1 MVCQARITLRLS
13 SRRLIE
19 AIAKSLH
26 PELDGQVDA
35 KAHASLKV
43 HGKCLE
49 LKFHARD
56 TTSLRAILNSYLRM
70 VSACVRVARVLDELT
85 A

>member
-1 MVCQARITLRLS
+1 MVCRAKITLHLS

-19 AIAKSLH
+19 AIAKSLR
-26 PELDGQVDA
+26 PELGGRVDT

-43 HGKCLE
+43 DGKRLE

-70 VSACVRVARVLDELT
+70 ISACVRVARVLDDLT